1 MADAFSL
8 EVATPERL
16 LVQEPASEAQ
26 IPAKDGFIGVL
37 PGHAPL
43 LAELT
48 SGVMSYVSG
57 GKTRHLSIH
66 GGFVEVLPEQ
76 VRVLADVAERPE
88 EIDVERAKAKLRKV
102 QDAMHQLMQESPVA
116 ADPATALAEMQR
128 AQTRIEAAE
137 KRQGPAA

>member
-1 MADAFSL
+1 MADAFEL

-16 LVQEPASEAQ
+16 LVQERASEAQ
-26 IPAKDGFIGVL
+26 IPVKDGFIGVL

-48 SGVMSYVSG
+48 TGVLSYVSG
-57 GKTRHLSIH
+57 GQTRYLSIH

-76 VRVLADVAERPE
+76 VRVLADTAERAE
-88 EIDVERAKAKLRKV
+88 EIDVERAKAKLKKT
-102 QDAMHQLMQESPVA
+102 QETMHQLMQESPVNV
-116 ADPATALAEMQR
+116 DPAMALAAMQR

-137 KRQGPAA
+137 KRQPR

>member
-1 MADAFSL
+1 MADSFSL

-16 LVQEPASEAQ
+16 LVEERVSEAQ
-26 IPAKDGFIGVL
+26 IPVKDGFIGVL

-48 SGVMSYVSG
+48 TGVMSYVSD
-57 GKTRHLSIH
+57 GKTRLLSIH

-76 VRVLADVAERPE
+76 VRVLADIAERAE
-88 EIDVERAKAKLRKV
+88 EIDVERAKAQLRKA
-102 QDAMHQLMQESPVA
+102 QEAMHRLMQESPVD
-116 ADPATALAEMQR
+116 ADPASALAEMQR

>member
-66 GGFVEVLPEQ
+66 GGFVEVLPE
-76 VRVLADVAERPE
+76 
-88 EIDVERAKAKLRKV
+88 
-102 QDAMHQLMQESPVA
+102 
-116 ADPATALAEMQR
+116 
-128 AQTRIEAAE
+128 
-137 KRQGPAA
+137 